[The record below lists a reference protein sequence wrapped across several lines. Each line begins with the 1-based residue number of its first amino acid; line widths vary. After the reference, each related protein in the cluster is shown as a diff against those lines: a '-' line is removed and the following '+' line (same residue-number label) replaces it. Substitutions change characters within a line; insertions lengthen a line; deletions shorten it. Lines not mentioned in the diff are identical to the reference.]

1 MSRSASRRT
10 ICRRIFAA
18 AMDYQQTLAYIF
30 SKLPMFSRIGTA
42 AYRKDLIN
50 TVLLSEFLGR
60 PERSFPTVHVAG
72 TNGKGSTSHMLAAI
86 FQSAGYRTGLYTSPH
101 LKDFRERI
109 KVNGQMIRED
119 FVVDFVQRIRLLSET
134 IDPSFFEVTVAM
146 AFDYFAVEQVDIAIV
161 EVGLGGRL
169 DSTNIIIPELSV
181 ITNIGYDHMNMLGD
195 TLPAIAAEK
204 AGIIKRQIPVV
215 IGEHH
220 PDTAPVFEQRA
231 GDEDAPLTFADQ
243 QRFVYDWRYHR
254 HHLIAEVSTSPVSDD
269 KEIYQLDLPGIYQ
282 TKNLITVLAATHL
295 LHAKG
300 WKLEPAAVHHGLQ
313 HVKKLT
319 GLHGRWELVEEH
331 PDVILDVAHNED
343 GIRQLVR
350 QIEVTDHEELH
361 IVIGMVGDKDIQRAL
376 ALLPSTARYY
386 FTRADIPRALP
397 EDKLAEQARS
407 YGLQGNTY
415 PSVAEALRAARAHAK
430 TRDLIIVC
438 GSVFVVGEV

>member
-1 MSRSASRRT
+1 
-10 ICRRIFAA
+10 
-18 AMDYQQTLAYIF
+18 MDYQQTLAYIF

-42 AYRKDLIN
+42 AYRKDLVN
-50 TVLLSEFLGR
+50 TIRLSEFLGR

-169 DSTNIIIPELSV
+169 DSTNIIVPELSV

-204 AGIIKRQIPVV
+204 AGIIKRQTPVV

-220 PDTAPVFEQRA
+220 HDTAPVFEQKA
-231 GDEDAPLTFADQ
+231 GDEDAPLTYADQ
-243 QRFVYDWRYHR
+243 QRFVSDWRYHR

-295 LHAKG
+295 LRAKG

-319 GLHGRWELVEEH
+319 GLHGRWELVDEH

-376 ALLPSTARYY
+376 ALLPSTAHYY

-407 YGLQGNTY
+407 YGLQGDTY
-415 PSVAEALRAARAHAK
+415 PSVAEALKAARTHAK
-430 TRDLIIVC
+430 
-438 GSVFVVGEV
+438 